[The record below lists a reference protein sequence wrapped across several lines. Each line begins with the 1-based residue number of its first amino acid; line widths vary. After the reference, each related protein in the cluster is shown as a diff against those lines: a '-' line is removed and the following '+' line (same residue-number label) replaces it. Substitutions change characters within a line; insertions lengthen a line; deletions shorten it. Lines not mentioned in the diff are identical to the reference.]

1 MFSDILTPL
10 PALGKQFD
18 IKAGVGPIIE
28 CPIQSMGDVQSMKF
42 LDDPSND
49 LGFVGQILQSLR
61 GEVGQETAVIGF
73 VGTPWTLAAYLV
85 EGQSSRYC
93 LNTKKMMFH
102 NPKVLHALLQRLSHA
117 LSTYVC
123 FQIDNGAQI
132 IQLFDSWAHHL
143 TPEFYYEFSLQ
154 YVNKIIQNV
163 RNIYPSIPIIFHA
176 NGGTGKLKL
185 IKQHC
190 SPDVVGLDQWTSMKE
205 CRQIFG
211 DEWVLQGNIDPAI
224 LFGTELQ
231 IEDAVKECMY
241 GAGFKKHI
249 LNVGHGVIQGTP
261 EENVKLFVKMAKD
274 EVVIENIV

>member
-1 MFSDILTPL
+1 MTGRLSYQIVMFFVL
-10 PALGKQFD
+10 
-18 IKAGVGPIIE
+18 
-28 CPIQSMGDVQSMKF
+28 IQLLQNLMFIF
-42 LDDPSND
+42 L
-49 LGFVGQILQSLR
+49 QIL
-61 GEVGQETAVIGF
+61 
-73 VGTPWTLAAYLV
+73 
-85 EGQSSRYC
+85 
-93 LNTKKMMFH
+93 
-102 NPKVLHALLQRLSHA
+102 
-117 LSTYVC
+117 STE
-123 FQIDNGAQI
+123 
-132 IQLFDSWAHHL
+132 FD
-143 TPEFYYEFSLQ
+143 
-154 YVNKIIQNV
+154 K
-163 RNIYPSIPIIFHA
+163 RNIMCVIASWFQLESIWI
-176 NGGTGKLKL
+176 LKL